1 MDTSTV
7 STTSP
12 HPATGVQFGRWSSLL
27 LALAVV
33 VLWGVS
39 FAVTRATVNALPPLS
54 LAFLRFLLASLVL
67 WPMTRQLRRQVP
79 IERNDRLAVFLFGF
93 VGVTLYFGFENFGL
107 KYTTASH
114 AALLIAI
121 IPLATELADALR
133 RRRAPSM
140 PVLTGMLISS
150 AGVALIFGRDGG
162 GGASLLGDSLMLG
175 AVAAWVWYTFLAEGL
190 MHRYPNLLLTYH
202 IMVIGTLTLLPG
214 ALVEYLL
221 APFPWPPMEA
231 WVGVGFLGIFCSALG
246 YHFWNQAIP
255 VLGVTAS
262 NNLLYGLPLVGVITG
277 VLALGEPLTPAI
289 GGGAVLI
296 LGGVLLA
303 GRYASKKEG

>member
-1 MDTSTV
+1 MESTSAPSETH
-7 STTSP
+7 
-12 HPATGVQFGRWSSLL
+12 HPQATAQSGRWSSLL
-27 LALAVV
+27 LALTVV
-33 VLWGVS
+33 IFWGVS
-39 FAVTRATVNALPPLS
+39 FAVTRATVNQLPPLS

-79 IERNDRLAVFLFGF
+79 IARGDRLAVFLFGF

-133 RRRAPSM
+133 RRRKPSL
-140 PVLTGMLISS
+140 PVLAGMLISS

-162 GGASLLGDSLMLG
+162 GGASLLGDCLMLG
-175 AVAAWVWYTFLAEGL
+175 AVASWVWYTFLAEGL
-190 MHRYPNLLLTYH
+190 VHRYPNLLLTYH
-202 IMVIGTLTLLPG
+202 IMVVGTLTLLPG
-214 ALVEYLL
+214 AAVEMLL
-221 APFPWPPMEA
+221 TPFPFPSMAA
-231 WVGVGFLGIFCSALG
+231 WAGVVFLGIFCSALG

-277 VLALGEPLTPAI
+277 VLALGEPLTPTISA
-289 GGGAVLI
+289 GAVLI
-296 LGGVLLA
+296 LGGGLLA
-303 GRYASKKEG
+303 GRYAGNGR

>member
-1 MDTSTV
+1 MDSTSATTA
-7 STTSP
+7 ST
-12 HPATGVQFGRWSSLL
+12 HPATDSHLGRWSSLL

-33 VLWGVS
+33 VFWGVS
-39 FAVTRATVNALPPLS
+39 FAVTRATVEALPPLS

-67 WPMTRQLRRQVP
+67 WPLTRQLRRQVP
-79 IERNDRLAVFLFGF
+79 IAKNDRIAIFLFGF
-93 VGVTLYFGFENFGL
+93 VGVTLYFGFENYGL

-133 RRRAPSM
+133 RRRSPSL

-175 AVAAWVWYTFLAEGL
+175 AVAAWVWYTFLAERL

-202 IMVIGTLTLLPG
+202 IMLVGTLTLLPAA
-214 ALVEYLL
+214 ALEFLL
-221 APFPWPPMEA
+221 APFPWPSLEA
-231 WVGVGFLGIFCSALG
+231 WAGVGFLGIFCSALG

-262 NNLLYGLPLVGVITG
+262 NNLLYGLPLVGVVTG
-277 VLALGEPLTPAI
+277 ILALGEPLTPAI

-303 GRYASKKEG
+303 GRFAGHQR

>member
-1 MDTSTV
+1 MESAAV
-7 STTSP
+7 STESSQPLVT
-12 HPATGVQFGRWSSLL
+12 AQFGRWSSLL

-33 VLWGVS
+33 VFWGVS
-39 FAVTRATVNALPPLS
+39 FAVTRATVTELPPLS

-79 IERNDRLAVFLFGF
+79 IAPADRLALFLFGF

-133 RRRAPSM
+133 QRRSPSL

-162 GGASLLGDSLMLG
+162 GGASLLGDCLMLG
-175 AVAAWVWYTFLAEGL
+175 AVGSWVWYTFLAERL

-202 IMVIGTLTLLPG
+202 IMVIGTLTLLPAA
-214 ALVEYLL
+214 ALEMLL
-221 APFPWPPMEA
+221 SPFPFPSLAA
-231 WVGVGFLGIFCSALG
+231 WVGVAFLGIFCSALG

-262 NNLLYGLPLVGVITG
+262 NNLLYGLPLVGVMTG
-277 VLALGEPLTPAI
+277 VLALGEPLTATI
-289 GGGAVLI
+289 SAGAVLI

-303 GRYASKKEG
+303 GRYAGKSSS

>member
-1 MDTSTV
+1 MDST
-7 STTSP
+7 P
-12 HPATGVQFGRWSSLL
+12 FPAAAPSRFSHFGSLL

-33 VLWGVS
+33 VVWGIS
-39 FAVTRATVNALPPLS
+39 FAVTRATVTELPPLS

-67 WPMTRQLRRQVP
+67 WPLTRRLRREVR
-79 IERNDRLAVFLFGF
+79 IARGDRMAVFLFGF

-133 RRRAPSM
+133 RRRPPSL
-140 PVLTGMLISS
+140 PVLAGMLISTT
-150 AGVALIFGRDGG
+150 GVALIFGRDGG

-175 AVAAWVWYTFLAEGL
+175 AVAAWVWYTFLAEHL
-190 MHRYPNLLLTYH
+190 MHRYPNLLLTYW
-202 IMVIGTLTLLPG
+202 IMGVGSLTLLPG
-214 ALVEYLL
+214 ALLEYAL
-221 APFPWPPMEA
+221 APFPSPSPAA
-231 WVGVGFLGIFCSALG
+231 WGGVAFLGIFCSALG

-262 NNLLYGLPLVGVITG
+262 NNLLYGLPLVGVVTG
-277 VLALGEPLTPAI
+277 ILLLGEPLTPAI
-289 GGGAVLI
+289 AGGAALI

-303 GRYASKKEG
+303 GRSAAPKN

>member
-1 MDTSTV
+1 MDTSSV
-7 STTSP
+7 SVETSQ
-12 HPATGVQFGRWSSLL
+12 AGAQSGRWSSLL

-33 VLWGVS
+33 ILWGVS

-54 LAFLRFLLASLVL
+54 LAFLRFLLASAVL
-67 WPMTRQLRRQVP
+67 WPMTRSLRRQVP
-79 IERNDRLAVFLFGF
+79 IARSDRRAVFLFGF

-133 RRRAPSM
+133 QRRAPSL
-140 PVLTGMLISS
+140 PVLAGMALSS
-150 AGVALIFGRDGG
+150 TGVALIFGRDAG

-175 AVAAWVWYTFLAEGL
+175 AVAAWVWYTFLAESL
-190 MHRYPNLLLTYH
+190 VHRYPNLLLTYH
-202 IMVIGTLTLLPG
+202 IMLVGTLTLLPG
-214 ALVEYLL
+214 AALELL
-221 APFPWPPMEA
+221 FTPFPWPSAAA
-231 WVGVGFLGIFCSALG
+231 WAGVAFLGIFCSALG

-289 GGGAVLI
+289 SAGAVLI

-303 GRYASKKEG
+303 GRYATNRR

>member
-1 MDTSTV
+1 MDSCSAPTS
-7 STTSP
+7 
-12 HPATGVQFGRWSSLL
+12 ATHSATCAQYGRWSSLL

-33 VLWGVS
+33 VVWGVS

-54 LAFLRFLLASLVL
+54 LAFLRFLLASLAL
-67 WPMTRQLRRQVP
+67 WPLTRSLSRQVK
-79 IERNDRLAVFLFGF
+79 IARSDRLGVFLFGF

-121 IPLATELADALR
+121 IPLATELAEALR
-133 RRRAPSM
+133 RRRAPSL
-140 PVLTGMLISS
+140 PVLTGMLLSL

-202 IMVIGTLTLLPG
+202 IMLVGTLTLAPA
-214 ALVEYLL
+214 ALLEFLL
-221 APFPWPPMEA
+221 APFPWPPLDA
-231 WVGVGFLGIFCSALG
+231 WIGVAFLGIFCSALG

-289 GGGAVLI
+289 SAGAVQI

-303 GRYASKKEG
+303 GRYAGRNR

>member
-1 MDTSTV
+1 MESTSA
-7 STTSP
+7 TSETL
-12 HPATGVQFGRWSSLL
+12 HPQATAQSGRWSSLL

-33 VLWGVS
+33 IFWGVS
-39 FAVTRATVNALPPLS
+39 FAVTRATVNQLPPLS

-79 IERNDRLAVFLFGF
+79 IAQSDRLAVFLFGF

-133 RRRAPSM
+133 RRRKPSL
-140 PVLTGMLISS
+140 PVLAGMLISS

-162 GGASLLGDSLMLG
+162 GGASLLGDCLMLG
-175 AVAAWVWYTFLAEGL
+175 AVASWVWYTFLAEGL
-190 MHRYPNLLLTYH
+190 VHRYPNLLLTYH
-202 IMVIGTLTLLPG
+202 IMVVGTLTLLPG
-214 ALVEYLL
+214 AAVEMLL
-221 APFPWPPMEA
+221 TPIPFPSMAA
-231 WVGVGFLGIFCSALG
+231 WAGVVFLGIFCSALG

-277 VLALGEPLTPAI
+277 VLALGEPLTPTISA
-289 GGGAVLI
+289 GAVLI

-303 GRYASKKEG
+303 GRYAGKHNS

>member
-1 MDTSTV
+1 METNSV
-7 STTSP
+7 PVENSP
-12 HPATGVQFGRWSSLL
+12 AQAAAQFGRWSSLL

-54 LAFLRFLLASLVL
+54 LAFLRFLLATLVL
-67 WPMTRQLRRQVP
+67 WPLTRSLRRQVQ
-79 IERNDRLAVFLFGF
+79 IARSDRLGVFLFGF

-107 KYTTASH
+107 KHTTASH

-133 RRRAPSM
+133 RRRSPSL

-175 AVAAWVWYTFLAEGL
+175 AVACWVWYTFLAEGL

-202 IMVIGTLTLLPG
+202 IMRVGTLTLLPA
-214 ALVEYLL
+214 ALFEFMLE
-221 APFPWPPMEA
+221 PFPWPALDA

-289 GGGAVLI
+289 SAGAVLI

-303 GRYASKKEG
+303 GRYADSRR

>member
-1 MDTSTV
+1 MEISSVSVETSQ
-7 STTSP
+7 P
-12 HPATGVQFGRWSSLL
+12 QAPAQLGRWRSLL

-33 VLWGVS
+33 ILWGVS
-39 FAVTRATVNALPPLS
+39 FAVTRATVNELPPLS

-67 WPMTRQLRRQVP
+67 WPMTRNLRRQVP
-79 IERNDRLAVFLFGF
+79 IAPGDRRAVFLFGF

-121 IPLATELADALR
+121 IPLATELVDALR
-133 RRRAPSM
+133 HRRSPSL
-140 PVLTGMLISS
+140 PVLAGMAISS
-150 AGVALIFGRDGG
+150 AGVALIFGRDG

-175 AVAAWVWYTFLAEGL
+175 AVACWVWYTFLAEGL

-202 IMVIGTLTLLPG
+202 IMAVGTLTLLPG
-214 ALVEYLL
+214 AALELL
-221 APFPWPPMEA
+221 LTPFPWPSAAA
-231 WVGVGFLGIFCSALG
+231 WAGVAFLGIFCSALG

-289 GGGAVLI
+289 SAGAALI

-303 GRYASKKEG
+303 GRYAGRRN